1 MHSTGFALKKGGP
14 AVSRKKKKKKKKKKK
29 EEEESPVR
37 VLMSRMLS
45 EKNFSSKEHHRS
57 WETHTH
63 ASIIFSKKKKII

>member
-14 AVSRKKKKKKKKKKK
+14 AVSRKKKRKKKK

-63 ASIIFSKKKKII
+63 ASIIFSKKKKKSKT